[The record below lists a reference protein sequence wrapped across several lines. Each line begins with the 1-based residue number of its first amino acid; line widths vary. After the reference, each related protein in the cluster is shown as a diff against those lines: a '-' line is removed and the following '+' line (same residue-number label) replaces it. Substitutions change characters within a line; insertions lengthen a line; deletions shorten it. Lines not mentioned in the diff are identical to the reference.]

1 MSRGATARLFAAVDP
16 PPEVAQELVR
26 WARSAG
32 RAGRD
37 GHAPALRIL
46 EPDSLHVTLLF
57 LGERPV
63 EEIDA
68 LAIALLEVAR
78 DAAECELETGAPLWL
93 PPRRPRA
100 LAVEVH
106 DPRGQLAGLQAEIAR
121 ALCEAMDPPAPRPPR
136 RFRAHATVARSRAA
150 PRRSAELPATPQLG
164 FRVREAVLY
173 RSRLDPSGAWYEAL
187 ARAALGDT
195 PG

>member
-1 MSRGATARLFAAVDP
+1 M
-16 PPEVAQELVR
+16 AQELAR

-68 LAIALLEVAR
+68 LAMALSDVAC

-106 DPRGQLAGLQAEIAR
+106 DPGGQLAALQAEIVR
-121 ALCEAMDPPAPRPPR
+121 ALCEAMDPPGPRPRR
-136 RFRAHATVARSRAA
+136 RFRAHVTVARSRSA
-150 PRRSAELPATPQLG
+150 PRRAAELPATPQLG

-173 RSRLDPSGAWYEAL
+173 RSLLDPSGARYEAL
-187 ARAALGDT
+187 ARAVLSGT